1 MSNFHKS
8 PNIYANHVA
17 LKVMDLNRSLEF
29 YQKIMGFKVL
39 EKDEKRAILTA
50 NGVNPILTIE
60 QPQNVK
66 RKELRRTGL
75 YHYALL
81 LPSRKDLGKFIKHL
95 RDTQYPIIGASYHGI
110 SEAIY
115 LQDIDDNGIEVY
127 ADTPVSTWR
136 WKNSFLEMVTK
147 PLDIR
152 DVMAEAEGET
162 WEEIPEDTIIGHI
175 HLHVSDLEEAEKF
188 YVDALGF
195 DIVTKVPNQATFI
208 STGGYHHHIAFN
220 IWNGKDI
227 PPPSENSVGM
237 KYFSLKLPD
246 QKTRHDIIDK
256 LNGLGYEV
264 KFKDGN
270 FIVKDPAHNAILLV
284 I

>member
-1 MSNFHKS
+1 MSKFHKS

-17 LKVMDLNRSLEF
+17 LKVMDLEKSLEF
-29 YQKIMGFKVL
+29 YQKIMGLKIL
-39 EKDEKRAILTA
+39 ERDGKQAKLTA
-50 NGVNPILTIE
+50 DGINPIVTIE
-60 QPQNVK
+60 QPDNVK
-66 RKELRRTGL
+66 KKELRRTGL
-75 YHYALL
+75 YHYAIL

-127 ADTPVSTWR
+127 ADTPVSTWK
-136 WKNSFLEMVTK
+136 WENNVLEMVTK

-152 DVMAEAEGET
+152 DVMAEAKDEVWEGM
-162 WEEIPEDTIIGHI
+162 PKDTIIGHI
-175 HLHVSDLEEAEKF
+175 HLHVSDMEKAEKF
-188 YVDALGF
+188 YVHALGF
-195 DIVTKVPNQATFI
+195 DIVTKIPNQATFT
-208 STGGYHHHIAFN
+208 STGKYHHHIAFN

-237 KYFSLKLPD
+237 KYFDLKLPD
-246 QKTRHDIIDK
+246 QKTRHDLIDR
-256 LNGLGYEV
+256 LNSLGFEV
-264 KFKDGN
+264 KFENGS
-270 FIVKDPAHNAILLV
+270 FVVKDPAQNEIHLV